1 MGGFVSISV
10 YEETRDRF
18 RKFMVDD
25 ESYDSALN
33 RLLKT
38 ASPSSL
44 NIKKTD
50 DESRP
55 LSALNDTH
63 REKEIEV

>member
-18 RKFMVDD
+18 RQFMVDD

-33 RLLKT
+33 RLLK
-38 ASPSSL
+38 
-44 NIKKTD
+44 N
-50 DESRP
+50 
-55 LSALNDTH
+55 NC
-63 REKEIEV
+63 EKVNEV